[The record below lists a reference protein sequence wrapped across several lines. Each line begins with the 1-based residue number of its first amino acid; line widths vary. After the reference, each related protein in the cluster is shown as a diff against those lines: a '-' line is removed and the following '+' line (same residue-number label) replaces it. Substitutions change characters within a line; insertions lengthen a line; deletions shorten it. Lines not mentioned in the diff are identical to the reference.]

1 MLDINNIRALL
12 TAARIQL
19 DKLEDGN
26 PFYANLEL
34 AVWNLE
40 KISKTYE
47 VCIQADRQ
55 YPEQFDFH
63 DVLEAAR

>member
-12 TAARIQL
+12 TAARLQL
-19 DKLEDGN
+19 EKLEDTN

-40 KISKTYE
+40 RISKTYD
-47 VCIQADRQ
+47 VCISASKSV
-55 YPEQFDFH
+55 PEQFDFH
-63 DVLEAAR
+63 DVLRASR